1 MCCVQPYGNYAPEV
15 RFAGLRTAFPV
26 ALAEGLDVAFAV
38 GFGAFFAAGFRLVPA
53 LATALAE
60 VFFLAV
66 DFRDATLEGLAS
78 PG

>member
-1 MCCVQPYGNYAPEV
+1 MCRVRPCKDYAPEV

-38 GFGAFFAAGFRLVPA
+38 GFGAFFAAGFRLVWV
-53 LATALAE
+53 LATVLVE
-60 VFFLAV
+60 IFFLAV